1 MLRFTVRSLLAALVA
16 LLLLP
21 FSAHITAQ
29 SAAAVRLPEPRR
41 DGRMS
46 VEAALWA
53 RRSTRAFTRDSLTLG
68 DLAQLLWAA
77 QGANRP
83 DGHRTV
89 PSANATY
96 PLEVLVLP
104 ARVPGLPAGVYRY
117 RTGAHTLELAQA
129 SDRLPEFLQRAVRA
143 PWIADAAAII
153 VITGLSEKTSRR
165 YGARAERYTALE
177 VGHAAQCVALQ
188 AAALG
193 LGTTYVGGFVDA
205 EVTRVLALA
214 VGEVP
219 YAVLPIGRPR

>member
-1 MLRFTVRSLLAALVA
+1 MLRPTVGGLLVA
-16 LLLLP
+16 IAAISSP
-21 FSAHITAQ
+21 PVIARVNAQ
-29 SAAAVRLPEPRR
+29 PLATVRLPEPRR

-53 RRSTRAFTRDSLTLG
+53 RRSTRAFTRDSLALG

-104 ARVPGLPAGVYRY
+104 ARVANLPAGVYRY
-117 RTGAHTLELAQA
+117 RSGAHTLELTQA
-129 SDRLPEFLQRAVRA
+129 GDRLPEFLKSAVRA

-153 VITGLSEKTSRR
+153 VITGLSERTSRR
-165 YGARAERYTALE
+165 YGVRAERFTALE
-177 VGHAAQCVALQ
+177 VGHAAQSVALQ

-193 LGTTYVGGFVDA
+193 LGTTYVGGFADA
-205 EVTRVLALA
+205 EVTRVLSLGA
-214 VGEVP
+214 GEVP

>member
-1 MLRFTVRSLLAALVA
+1 MLRPAVYTVLAALVA
-16 LLLLP
+16 SPTLP
-21 FSAHITAQ
+21 FTARVSAQ
-29 SAAAVRLPEPRR
+29 PAAVVRLPEPRR

-53 RRSTRAFTRDSLTLG
+53 RHSTRAFTRDSLALG

-117 RTGAHTLELAQA
+117 RSGAHTLELAL
-129 SDRLPEFLQRAVRA
+129 SGDRVPEFLKSAATA

-153 VITGLSEKTSRR
+153 VITGLSEKTARR

-177 VGHAAQCVALQ
+177 VGHAAQSVALQ

-193 LGTTYVGGFVDA
+193 LGTTYVGGFVDS
-205 EVTRVLALA
+205 EVTRLLALPA
-214 VGEVP
+214 GEVP